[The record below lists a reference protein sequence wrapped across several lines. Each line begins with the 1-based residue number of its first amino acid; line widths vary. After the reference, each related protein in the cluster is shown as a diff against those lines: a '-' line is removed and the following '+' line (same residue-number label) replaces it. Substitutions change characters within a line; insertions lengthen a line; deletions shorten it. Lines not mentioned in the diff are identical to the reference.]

1 MKIRHVK
8 SLFHI
13 ISLEK
18 VTFCFAHCQKSR
30 RIVLRL
36 LRSHLD
42 GSKALR
48 NYCCECNDLLA
59 KQNPKKSAQ
68 EASFGAFYFTFS
80 SLWLFRRRIGEIGRK
95 VQGYKAHVHFTR
107 LDGACSAQTAN
118 LKSWSWSYAWVES
131 FFQSLV
137 AWIVTDVPI
146 ETLKSK
152 DCVMKD
158 KIVSVNRI
166 YSIFKDWE
174 IV

>member
-1 MKIRHVK
+1 MLMETAKSKSYLYFEMKIRHVK

-48 NYCCECNDLLA
+48 NYCCCECNDLLA

-80 SLWLFRRRIGEIGRK
+80 SLWLFLAVAAAPGCFCFI
-95 VQGYKAHVHFTR
+95 
-107 LDGACSAQTAN
+107 N
-118 LKSWSWSYAWVES
+118 L
-131 FFQSLV
+131 
-137 AWIVTDVPI
+137 
-146 ETLKSK
+146 
-152 DCVMKD
+152 VMFA
-158 KIVSVNRI
+158 RCGGP
-166 YSIFKDWE
+166 
-174 IV
+174 

>member
-68 EASFGAFYFTFS
+68 EASFGSFYFTFS
-80 SLWLFRRRIGEIGRK
+80 TLWLFCRDIDGILREA
-95 VQGYKAHVHFTR
+95 QGYKAHVHFTR

-118 LKSWSWSYAWVES
+118 LK
-131 FFQSLV
+131 F
-137 AWIVTDVPI
+137 
-146 ETLKSK
+146 
-152 DCVMKD
+152 
-158 KIVSVNRI
+158 
-166 YSIFKDWE
+166 
-174 IV
+174 

>member
-18 VTFCFAHCQKSR
+18 SHFLFCSLSKIR
-30 RIVLRL
+30 LRAII

-68 EASFGAFYFTFS
+68 EASFGSFYFTFS
-80 SLWLFRRRIGEIGRK
+80 TLWLFCRDIDGILREA
-95 VQGYKAHVHFTR
+95 QGYKAHVHFTR
-107 LDGACSAQTAN
+107 LDGACSARKRQTWSSDPEVTHEWMLGCVNWYLFSDRMLRKVAL
-118 LKSWSWSYAWVES
+118 LK
-131 FFQSLV
+131 
-137 AWIVTDVPI
+137 I
-146 ETLKSK
+146 
-152 DCVMKD
+152 
-158 KIVSVNRI
+158 
-166 YSIFKDWE
+166 
-174 IV
+174 

>member
-18 VTFCFAHCQKSR
+18 SHFLFCSLSKIR
-30 RIVLRL
+30 LRAII

-68 EASFGAFYFTFS
+68 EASFGSFS
-80 SLWLFRRRIGEIGRK
+80 TIFLYLFGGFVKESVGFRIRSKDTRRTCISQDLTARAVRTK
-95 VQGYKAHVHFTR
+95 R
-107 LDGACSAQTAN
+107 AN
-118 LKSWSWSYAWVES
+118 LKLRMSRV
-131 FFQSLV
+131 
-137 AWIVTDVPI
+137 
-146 ETLKSK
+146 
-152 DCVMKD
+152 
-158 KIVSVNRI
+158 R
-166 YSIFKDWE
+166 
-174 IV
+174 

>member
-18 VTFCFAHCQKSR
+18 SHFLFCSLSKIR
-30 RIVLRL
+30 LRAII

-68 EASFGAFYFTFS
+68 EASFGSFYFTFS
-80 SLWLFRRRIGEIGRK
+80 TLWLFCRDIGGILRK

-118 LKSWSWSYAWVES
+118 LKFWSWSYAWVDAGLRE
-131 FFQSLV
+131 LV
-137 AWIVTDVPI
+137 
-146 ETLKSK
+146 L
-152 DCVMKD
+152 
-158 KIVSVNRI
+158 
-166 YSIFKDWE
+166 IFR
-174 IV
+174 